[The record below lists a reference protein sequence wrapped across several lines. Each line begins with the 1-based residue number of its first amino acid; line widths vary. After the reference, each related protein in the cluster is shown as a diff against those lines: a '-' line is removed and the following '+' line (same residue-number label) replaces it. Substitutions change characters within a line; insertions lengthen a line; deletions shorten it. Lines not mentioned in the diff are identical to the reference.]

1 MNKLFKWGLPVF
13 VLIFWNPEAK
23 AEHPLETHL
32 LVDVV
37 AHNTSAKNVSN
48 FTFFGQS
55 NFDAVRVRLFLEKKV
70 SDRVEVF
77 TQFLSNNANAPR
89 VYGAY
94 VRIKSGNRWG
104 NLEAGLIR
112 PPFGSWG
119 PRTYSDKNPLI
130 GIPLASS
137 YHTALIVYKNALQKS
152 PAELLSYRGQGG
164 NPAPPYGVSSGLP
177 LTYDNCWNSGFL
189 VFGGDGKFDYTLG
202 ALAGSLSNPAI
213 ELNRSRP
220 QLSGRMGFTPT
231 LGLTMGGSFAYGPY
245 LTKENQ
251 TDLPPE
257 TSPNDYNQTLFGWD
271 LSFERGKFIGHSEA
285 IYNRWIHPHV
295 SEPLNVYSGYLEGV
309 YKFATQF
316 FLAARYDRME
326 FSKIADPAGGESVW
340 DYPLYRI
347 ETGLGYRFDRS
358 VTIKLV
364 GQLTRFPGQPQLN
377 DDILAT
383 QISTSF

>member
-1 MNKLFKWGLPVF
+1 MNKRFLWSF
-13 VLIFWNPEAK
+13 VVVALIFGYPQAK
-23 AEHPLETHL
+23 AENPLETHL

-55 NFDAVRVRLFLEKKV
+55 NFDALRVRLFLEKKV
-70 SDRVEVF
+70 SERVEVY

-94 VRIKSGNRWG
+94 VRIKSGSRWG

-112 PPFGSWG
+112 APFGTWG
-119 PRTYSDKNPLI
+119 PRTYSDKNPLV

-137 YHTALIVYKNALQKS
+137 YHTALIVYKNAVQKS
-152 PAELLSYRGQGG
+152 PTELFSYRGQGG
-164 NPAPPYGVSSGLP
+164 DPAPPYGVSSGLP

-189 VFGGDGKFDYTLG
+189 VFGGNGKIDYMLG
-202 ALAGSLSNPAI
+202 TLAGSLSNPAI

-220 QLSGRMGFTPT
+220 QISGRVGFTPT
-231 LGLTMGGSFAYGPY
+231 LGLTVGGSLAYGPY

-251 TDLPPE
+251 TDLPSGS
-257 TSPNDYNQTLFGWD
+257 SPNEYNQTIFGWD
-271 LSFERGKFIGHSEA
+271 LNFERGKFISHAEA
-285 IYNRWIHPHV
+285 MVNRWIHPYV
-295 SEPLNVYSGYLEGV
+295 SEPLNVYSGYVEGV

-316 FLAARYDRME
+316 FFAARYDRME
-326 FSKIADPAGGESVW
+326 FSKIADPSGGQSVW
-340 DYPLYRI
+340 DYPLYRV

-364 GQLTRFPGQPQLN
+364 GQLTRYPGQPQFN